1 MQVFDFYPMGAAGG
15 SCIITKDYT
24 VGDGRK
30 IISLDIDIDSLPANG
45 LICLSEEGVR
55 QLNTALDWVAD
66 EKGQE
71 RIVALTEQVAG
82 LETANAA
89 LVAALSGISVS
100 QDLLVPLAEAEEV
113 KHNGTAADDAVAL
126 ADEDAAAEADEKP
139 TGAYEDRTKAQ
150 LLDRATELD
159 ITGRHDMSK
168 PELIKALREDH

>member
-1 MQVFDFYPMGAAGG
+1 MQVFEFYPQGAAGG

-45 LICLSEEGVR
+45 LICVSEEGVR
-55 QLNTALDWVAD
+55 QLNTALDWIAD

-100 QDLLVPLAEAEEV
+100 QDLLVPSVEPEEV
-113 KHNGTAADDAVAL
+113 EHNDTPEAHAASDASAT
-126 ADEDAAAEADEKP
+126 EADEKP
-139 TGAYEDRTKAQ
+139 TGPYEDRTKAQ
-150 LLDRATELD
+150 LLERATELD
-159 ITGRHDMSK
+159 ITGRSAMSK
-168 PELIKALREDH
+168 PELIEALRDA

>member
-71 RIVALTEQVAG
+71 RIVALTEQ
-82 LETANAA
+82 
-89 LVAALSGISVS
+89 
-100 QDLLVPLAEAEEV
+100 
-113 KHNGTAADDAVAL
+113 AVAL
-126 ADEDAAAEADEKP
+126 RAANAELKDALRGIYDTQVLLGQNDTPEVGETIEEAIAHYVSGPEADEKP

-150 LLDRATELD
+150 LLDRATELN
-159 ITGRHDMSK
+159 ITGRSAMNK
-168 PELIKALREDH
+168 PELIEALRDA